1 MVQTVAK
8 EIPEELFSELEKE
21 FERGLWKL
29 QDLVVKVL
37 REHGAE
43 GSDDELME
51 SFLAVYCLGKWR

>member
-1 MVQTVAK
+1 MQTMAK
-8 EIPEELFSELEKE
+8 EISEESFSKLERE
-21 FERGLWKL
+21 FEKRLWKL

-51 SFLAVYCLGKWR
+51 SFLTVYCLGKWR